1 MVRRILVVLCVSL
14 AAKASSA
21 AAQESATGDT
31 ELICHPENAIDC
43 YPKIFRATHEFQPV
57 RPGQDIPPGLHVRLN
72 VNTGEKEAKINV
84 PSEQDPALA
93 GLPVENAVITVD
105 SEPQEQAGEHI
116 RPGAPAYEAVGK
128 IKEPTGPEALQFSNA
143 LGMLG
148 KRKGVDAAG
157 LDGAL
162 DKLEEL
168 SHDLY
173 YGLKISQDL
182 PALSSLFC
190 LMNDGQHASSKVVAA
205 SEAPRAL
212 LAARTISAAVQNN
225 PAALKAVEAHW
236 PALLET
242 TCARDGKD
250 RSPLGRLVFSVMQPD
265 QESKTAGR
273 EPPLARAKLSAIKG
287 LIKSARIRQ
296 DFLDKGGMREVL
308 RVLLIKDGQFAEAQ
322 VKAANLVTDTFLDE
336 NMGATMG
343 LWPAKT
349 VAHVAACDRESPDL
363 SESCWRLWIERI
375 AEENK
380 SDSAHWSVELLQM
393 FKSQLGPSDETQGR
407 GTENDEL

>member
-1 MVRRILVVLCVSL
+1 MIPCILAALCVSL
-14 AAKASSA
+14 AAKASA
-21 AAQESATGDT
+21 AAQEPATGDV

-57 RPGQDIPPGLHVRLN
+57 RPGQDIPTSLHVRLN

-93 GLPVENAVITVD
+93 GLPVENAVIAVD

-128 IKEPTGPEALQFSNA
+128 IKESTGPEALQFSNA
-143 LGMLG
+143 LGVLG
-148 KRKGVDAAG
+148 KRKGVDAAD

-173 YGLKISQDL
+173 YGLKIAQDL

-190 LMNDGQHASSKVVAA
+190 LMSDGHPASSKVVAA

-212 LAARTISAAVQNN
+212 LAARAISAAVQNN

-242 TCARDGKD
+242 SCARDGKD
-250 RSPLGRLVFSVMQPD
+250 SAPLGRLTFSVMQHD
-265 QESKTAGR
+265 RESKTAGR
-273 EPPLARAKLSAIKG
+273 ESPLARAKLSAIKG
-287 LIKSARIRQ
+287 LVKSARIRQ

-308 RVLLIKDGQFAEAQ
+308 RVLLVKDSRFAEAQ

-336 NMGATMG
+336 NMGATLG
-343 LWPAKT
+343 IWPAKAL
-349 VAHVAACDRESPDL
+349 AHVAACDRESPDL
-363 SESCWRLWIERI
+363 SDGCWRLWIERI

-380 SDSAHWSVELLQM
+380 SDSAHWSVGLLQM
-393 FKSQLGPSDETQGR
+393 FKSQLPPSSGTRGR